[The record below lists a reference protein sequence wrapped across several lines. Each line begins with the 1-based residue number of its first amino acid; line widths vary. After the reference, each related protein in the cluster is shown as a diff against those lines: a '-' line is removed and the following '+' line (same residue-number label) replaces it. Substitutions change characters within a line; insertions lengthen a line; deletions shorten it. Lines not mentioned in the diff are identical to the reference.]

1 MKLFNRGIVI
11 EKEDIKVPE
20 ISKCLFNQEE
30 TENSNTTA
38 HVLRKDE

>member
-1 MKLFNRGIVI
+1 MKLFNHGIVI
-11 EKEDIKVPE
+11 EKEDIKVQE